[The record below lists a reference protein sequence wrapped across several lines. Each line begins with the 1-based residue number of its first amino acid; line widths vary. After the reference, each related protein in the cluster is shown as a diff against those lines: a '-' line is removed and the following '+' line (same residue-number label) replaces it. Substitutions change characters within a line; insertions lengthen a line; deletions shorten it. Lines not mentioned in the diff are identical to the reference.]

1 MGNQNH
7 QNLVPVMK
15 ILILLHLTKN
25 MNLMNLKRNLSLKK
39 ESPKNPPNTN
49 QPTKNT
55 TLPNQKLKNRLKNDG
70 YNVVK
75 PQILHIGCSL
85 CSMKIQAPLDG
96 HTIPMVNSRFW
107 TRKNWP
113 KCGANHEVPLQKIQ
127 RPRIGSCQSK
137 IGLQILKKIPRDE
150 KSIASMPLILLR
162 NKQDSSPCGPR
173 GAKSYVLMLPILNDT
188 EKLVML
194 PKLPQNTVMNFKKC
208 VKI

>member
-1 MGNQNH
+1 MGTRLRTLKIMNLKKNTSQNH

-15 ILILLHLTKN
+15 ILILLHLTKT

-49 QPTKNT
+49 QPMKNT
-55 TLPNQKLKNRLKNDG
+55 TLPNQKLKNRLKNDEF
-70 YNVVK
+70 NVVK

-113 KCGANHEVPLQKIQ
+113 KCGAKERAIF
-127 RPRIGSCQSK
+127 
-137 IGLQILKKIPRDE
+137 
-150 KSIASMPLILLR
+150 
-162 NKQDSSPCGPR
+162 
-173 GAKSYVLMLPILNDT
+173 GAL
-188 EKLVML
+188 
-194 PKLPQNTVMNFKKC
+194 
-208 VKI
+208 

>member
-1 MGNQNH
+1 MKKNTNQNR
-7 QNLVPVMK
+7 QNLVPV
-15 ILILLHLTKN
+15 ILLHLTKT

-55 TLPNQKLKNRLKNDG
+55 ILPNQKLKNRLKNDA

-107 TRKNWP
+107 IRKNWP
-113 KCGANHEVPLQKIQ
+113 KCGAKGRAIKE
-127 RPRIGSCQSK
+127 
-137 IGLQILKKIPRDE
+137 
-150 KSIASMPLILLR
+150 
-162 NKQDSSPCGPR
+162 
-173 GAKSYVLMLPILNDT
+173 
-188 EKLVML
+188 
-194 PKLPQNTVMNFKKC
+194 
-208 VKI
+208 